1 MKKIDKI
8 IYSDKTPDKN
18 SLWAKKQIVV
28 NENV

>member
-18 SLWAKKQIVV
+18 SIWARKTDSG
-28 NENV
+28 E